1 MNQRYVFRYLE
12 DPKDAFGE
20 LNDPARVQMIV
31 NKDLPE
37 DDPVA
42 YAFMGALTLDEDQL
56 NDLESTINEVG
67 EPLEG
72 ARRCSEDNSEV
83 WPAPGP
89 GRRERARVLR
99 KDLHT
104 TLHCAGVRKRAL
116 LWREA
121 FVGERKDFGRWAG
134 LAGL

>member
-42 YAFMGALTLDEDQL
+42 CAFMGTLTLDEDQL

-72 ARRCSEDNSEV
+72 ARRCSEYILRGLAS
-83 WPAPGP
+83 PGSRP
-89 GRRERARVLR
+89 PRTRARLEKGSAHYATLR
-99 KDLHT
+99 GSEKKSAT
-104 TLHCAGVRKRAL
+104 VARSIR
-116 LWREA
+116 R
-121 FVGERKDFGRWAG
+121 
-134 LAGL
+134 

>member
-67 EPLEG
+67 EPLKG
-72 ARRCSEDNSEV
+72 ARRWSEDNSEV
-83 WPAPGP
+83 WQPWVQAA
-89 GRRERARVLR
+89 ENARVLR

>member
-31 NKDLPE
+31 NKDLPK
-37 DDPVA
+37 DNPVT
-42 YAFMGALTLDEDQL
+42 YAFMGALTLDKDQL

-72 ARRCSEDNSEV
+72 ARRWSEDNSEV
-83 WPAPGP
+83 WQPLVQAAENA
-89 GRRERARVLR
+89 RES
-99 KDLHT
+99 
-104 TLHCAGVRKRAL
+104 
-116 LWREA
+116 
-121 FVGERKDFGRWAG
+121 
-134 LAGL
+134 